1 MNLKHLI
8 SSQKIRHRILKLASF
23 IPDKWMLMMQY
34 HIVLSRWPNLKHPK
48 RFTEWIQVYKMCYR
62 NPDMLQCVDKYKV
75 REFVVNRGCKQYL
88 NDLYQ
93 ICEEAKDIDLKSL
106 PDKFVIK
113 TTDGG
118 NGDNVMI
125 VREKKNFD
133 LAKQSQIINR
143 WKGKQYYHVSREW
156 AYRGAKH
163 SRIIIEKLL
172 ESDAN
177 SDGSID
183 DYKFLC
189 FDGKFKYLWIDKD
202 RYSNHR
208 RGFWNEQLDF
218 LPDVTSDHPTFEAP
232 PILPANISEMI
243 SIAEKLAAGFP
254 FVRVDL
260 YNISGKIIF
269 GELTFYPWSGYVQYT
284 PDTFDFALGNLFKQ
298 TFWAKSL
305 YQ

>member
-133 LAKQSQIINR
+133 LAKQSQIIN
-143 WKGKQYYHVSREW
+143 
-156 AYRGAKH
+156 
-163 SRIIIEKLL
+163 EKLL